1 MRGIYVSFN
10 FGLNSNLGKILGAPY
25 PFDVV
30 DVNRKKAEKKFGMG
44 FIIDFG
50 IGDPT
55 DPTPEV
61 VRSALKLAADETKF
75 LGYPNALGTEK
86 FLDAVRYYMK
96 MRFNVTVSR
105 EEVIPT
111 YGAKYASFHLPGY
124 FLNPNKGEI
133 TLVPN
138 PGYPPYA
145 DGTTLAGGIPYFLN
159 ILEENDFQPDFE
171 KIPGKILKKT
181 KILFLNS
188 PHSPTGKIYKKK
200 KLKEAVDL
208 CNDNNIILVSDE
220 CYADLY
226 YEEPPE
232 SILEVKGSENCS
244 LVLNS
249 LSKRSMMTGYAV
261 GFIASKNP
269 DLLKPYAAVQRKS
282 VQGVANVIQYAAAA
296 ALEDDDHPKEMRRIY
311 KERRDTLVPA
321 LEDIGCNVKKP
332 EGTFFVWAKVPEKT
346 TPMAFSE
353 KLLLEKGINCV
364 PGSLISQTQDK
375 VNPGERQV
383 RFALVP
389 GIERIREAVK
399 RLVI

>member
-1 MRGIYVSFN
+1 MEGKFS
-10 FGLNSNLGKILGAPY
+10 LNKNVRKILSAPY
-25 PFDVV
+25 PFDLV
-30 DVNRKKAEKKFGMG
+30 DANKRKAEKKFGMG

-61 VRSALKLAADETKF
+61 VRSALKAAADDTKVM
-75 LGYPNALGTEK
+75 GYPSALGSER
-86 FLDAVRYYMK
+86 FLDAVKYYMD
-96 MRFNVTVSR
+96 MRFNVKVSR
-105 EEVIPT
+105 QEVLPT

-133 TLVPN
+133 ALVPN

-145 DGTTLAGGIPYFLN
+145 DGATVAGAVPYYLN

-171 KIPGKILKKT
+171 RIPKKILKKT
-181 KILFLNS
+181 KMLFLNS
-188 PHSPTGKIYKKK
+188 PHSPTGKIYGKE

-220 CYADLY
+220 CYSDLY
-226 YEEPPE
+226 YEEPPA
-232 SILEVKGSENCS
+232 SILEVKGSDECS

-269 DLLKPYAAVQRKS
+269 DLLEPYAAIQRKS

-296 ALEDDDHPKEMRRIY
+296 AFEDDDHPNEMRKTY
-311 KERRDTLVPA
+311 KQRRDALVPA
-321 LEDIGCNVKKP
+321 LEETGCTVRKP
-332 EGTFFVWAKVPEKT
+332 EGTFFVWAKVPENT

-364 PGSLISQTQDK
+364 PGNLISKTQDG
-375 VNPGERQV
+375 VNPGKEYV

-389 GIERIREAVK
+389 GIEKIKEAVS
-399 RLVI
+399 RLEQL